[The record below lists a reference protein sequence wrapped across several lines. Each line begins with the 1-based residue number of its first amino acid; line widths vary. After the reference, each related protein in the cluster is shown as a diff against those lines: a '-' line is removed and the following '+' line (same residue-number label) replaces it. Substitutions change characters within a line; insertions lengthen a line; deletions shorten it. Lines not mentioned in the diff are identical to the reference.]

1 MIYEE
6 NGKAIVVKQ
15 QQMQERGNSRENGVV
30 ILTEVLGAAQVEV
43 MIYEVDG
50 KEIMVIHQVMKERKR
65 KRKRRGN
72 SDGG

>member
-1 MIYEE
+1 M
-6 NGKAIVVKQ
+6 VKQ
-15 QQMQERGNSRENGVV
+15 QQMPERGNSRENGVM

-65 KRKRRGN
+65 KRRGN